1 MWTRSGHLTAQ
12 TWAFAVA
19 RGFRHV
25 YSPAR
30 LSEEQ
35 SSTLLITFDYFHLP
49 GSVWL
54 ARTAG
59 GLISYKSRCLCRTAL
74 CAFRISIPLFQHGI
88 PHNRYLDTNVS
99 PVSHHPLPF
108 SLINYTSIL
117 TYLIFLKMQM
127 EFLTV
132 ESFIVYVARMKAE
145 KKISFCLE
153 FKYIQ

>member
-35 SSTLLITFDYFHLP
+35 SSTLLITFDYFHLL

-74 CAFRISIPLFQHGI
+74 CGFRISTPLLQPGI
-88 PHNRYLDTNVS
+88 PHNRYCDTNVS
-99 PVSHHPLPF
+99 PVNHYPLPF

-117 TYLIFLKMQM
+117 TYLIFLKNADG
-127 EFLTV
+127 FLNSGV
-132 ESFIVYVARMKAE
+132 FYSILGQNESE
-145 KKISFCLE
+145 KNIFCLD